1 MVRLMDRQ
9 TGGTDE
15 LMDRQTGGTD
25 ELMDRQTYGW
35 LNGQTDREDR

>member
-1 MVRLMDRQ
+1 MDRQ